1 MVRKIALGAATTL
14 VVVGLPVP
22 ALGFSQSL
30 EGDYTPTVTPE
41 PVQTSEQMELE
52 AQKQLGTPP
61 GRHPAGRHPDSGSAR
76 AREMT
81 HAETGV
87 FYGHLP
93 RSCLPSPAATT
104 LGGAPVSA

>member
-30 EGDYTPTVTPE
+30 EGDYTPTATPE
-41 PVQTSEQMELE
+41 PVQTNEQMELE

-61 GRHPAGRHPDSGSAR
+61 EDTLQADIQTQDRRALGR
-76 AREMT
+76 
-81 HAETGV
+81 
-87 FYGHLP
+87 
-93 RSCLPSPAATT
+93 
-104 LGGAPVSA
+104 